1 MPPLIRLHNIFKSYS
16 NKDAETFI
24 LKGISVTIYSGEMVA
39 IVGASGSGKSTLMNI
54 LGFLDKADKGD
65 YVFKQ
70 QNVANLDE
78 DALASFRNQAIGF
91 VFQQFNLLPRFSAK
105 QNVALPLIY
114 RHLKP
119 SEIEERVMT
128 ALKRVGMD
136 AFAERK
142 PTQLSGGQQQ
152 RVAIARALVG
162 DPQMI
167 LADEPTG
174 ALDSKTGATI
184 MDLFLS
190 LHAEGKT
197 VLLVTHDHQI
207 AAQCK
212 RRITIVD
219 GQIESLQ

>member
-1 MPPLIRLHNIFKSYS
+1 MIRLHNIFKSYS

>member
-1 MPPLIRLHNIFKSYS
+1 MSPLIRLHNIFKSYS

-119 SEIEERVMT
+119 SEIEERVMM